1 MGRGLGTVG
10 RGLGVQRAVVPGP
23 GPIPE
28 LPLALPLPC
37 SRAFQE
43 YYQEHLEYACPTEDI
58 YLE

>member
-1 MGRGLGTVG
+1 MGGMGMGVLGG
-10 RGLGVQRAVVPGP
+10 RWGAVRFCSP
-23 GPIPE
+23 PE
-28 LPLALPLPC
+28 SPPPPH

>member
-1 MGRGLGTVG
+1 MFTKHFFDRNNRGI
-10 RGLGVQRAVVPGP
+10 VQIFHHVLICVS
-23 GPIPE
+23 
-28 LPLALPLPC
+28 C